1 MRLSY
6 DQSCVR
12 LGHES
17 TEIPPLPSS
26 APRYDDEILGLRFY
40 KTGIEQ
46 QEWRSL
52 TIPRTFVGRS
62 LVEDASIID
71 CDLSESVMCWNDFNS
86 VDFSQSDLS
95 KTDLRS
101 SNFIGVDFSGCNL
114 SEADFRGSGLERCS
128 FQGANLDGAIL
139 ETGWHGELPFTEEQK
154 ESIAWVDEPGEP
166 PPGG

>member
-6 DQSCVR
+6 DESCQF
-12 LGHES
+12 LGCEPS
-17 TEIPPLPSS
+17 EIPPLKNRP
-26 APRYDDEILGLRFY
+26 PRYDDEILGLSFY

-62 LVEDASIID
+62 LIEAASIID

-86 VDFSQSDLS
+86 VDFSRSDLV
-95 KTDLRS
+95 KTDMKS

-114 SEADFRGSGLERCS
+114 SEADFRGSGLERCN

-139 ETGWHGELPFTEEQK
+139 ETRWHGDLPFTQEQK
-154 ESIAWVDEPGEP
+154 ASIAWVDEPGEP